1 MGLNRL
7 HADKNVLSRQE
18 FSFSPEFSSNLQR
31 DSRVELYL
39 AVGKGE
45 KAKGRTSKGFLDIK
59 WLFHNNFVMS

>member
-1 MGLNRL
+1 MLTRMFYQ
-7 HADKNVLSRQE
+7 DKSFLSVLS
-18 FSFSPEFSSNLQR
+18 FHPTYR
-31 DSRVELYL
+31 DSGLELYL